1 MVSWLDVYNVFSAT
15 VPLYVSMILGYLS
28 TKHLNLFSL
37 EQCAGINKFTA
48 KFSIP
53 LLSFQVI
60 SQNNPFTMSLRLILS
75 DILQKIL
82 AAVVLAV
89 VIRFWHPTGGR
100 GGKLGWII
108 TGLSVTVFPNTLIIG
123 IPILSAIDGDAAKNI
138 LVQIVVLQCL
148 IWSNILLFLFEINAT
163 WDLQS
168 SGASIEHRVNDNE
181 ETDIEQEPIEKEKA
195 IVRTRSSGTGKIL
208 LKAWRKF
215 IVNPNTYA
223 AMIGLIWATLHF
235 RLGWKLP
242 EMIDKSIHLISDGGL
257 GMAMFSLG
265 LFMASQSSIIAC
277 GTKMTIITMI
287 LKFILGPALMIASAF
302 CIRLRGTLFRVT
314 ILQVNNL
321 KLKTIMVKGP
331 GLYTEIGK
339 KARDLLYKDY
349 QGDQKLSVTTYSSTG
364 VAITT
369 TGTNK
374 GDLFV
379 GDVSTQVKNK
389 NFTADIK
396 VATDS
401 SLLTTFTYDEA
412 TPGLKAIVSAKVP
425 DQKSGKVE
433 LQYLHDYAGIC
444 TSVGLTA
451 SPIVNFSGVVGNNV
465 LALGTDVSFNTQS
478 GGFKH
483 FNAGFSFTK
492 DDLIAA
498 LTLNDKGDKLNAS
511 YYHIVNPLS
520 NTVVGAEVT
529 HSFTTQKNA
538 ITVGAQ
544 HAIDPLTTV
553 KARLNNDGVANALIQ
568 HQWRPKSFITVSG
581 EVDSRAIEK
590 SAKVGFALAL
600 KP

>member
-37 EQCAGINKFTA
+37 EQCVGINKFIA

-82 AAVVLAV
+82 AAVVFAV
-89 VIRFWHPTGGR
+89 VIRFWHPTGG

-181 ETDIEQEPIEKEKA
+181 ETDIDQEPIEEEA
-195 IVRTRSSGTGKIL
+195 IVRTRSSGTGKII

-277 GTKMTIITMI
+277 GTKMSIITMI

-314 ILQVNNL
+314 ILQLVP
-321 KLKTIMVKGP
+321 KKTIMVKGP

-379 GDVSTQVKNK
+379 GDVTTQVKNK

-478 GGFKH
+478 GDFKQ

-544 HAIDPLTTV
+544 HALDPLTTL
-553 KARLNNDGVANALIQ
+553 KARVNNDGVANALIQ

-581 EVDSRAIEK
+581 EVNSRAIEK
-590 SAKVGFALAL
+590 GAKVGFALAL